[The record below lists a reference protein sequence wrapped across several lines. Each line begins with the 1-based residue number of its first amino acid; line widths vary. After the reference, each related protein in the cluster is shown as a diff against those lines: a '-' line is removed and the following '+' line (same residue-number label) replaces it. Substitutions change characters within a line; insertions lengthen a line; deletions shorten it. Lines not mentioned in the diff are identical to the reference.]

1 MSRAVEKMM
10 SEKAEVNM
18 TPMIDVVFLLLIF
31 FMVVVDMTQKDLAEL
46 TLPLAITAQEDK
58 SDDKDDRY
66 IVNVDRQGMVQ
77 YKGRNYTLG
86 ELKQLLNRLK
96 RIYGKYKD
104 FGKPKA
110 SQQVEKHKSDPGGQY
125 GSELFVLVRADKDTP
140 WQHVQWIMT
149 IMAEEKLY
157 KLQFG
162 AKQYADGD
170 YLKPDKAAGL
180 KEVEALGGQWK
191 QGEKKE

>member
-1 MSRAVEKMM
+1 MSRVVKKMM

-58 SDDKDDRY
+58 SNDKDTRY
-66 IVNVDRQGMVQ
+66 IVNVDRRGMVQ
-77 YKGRNYTLG
+77 YKGANYTLG

-104 FGKPKA
+104 FGKPPNIVKA
-110 SQQVEKHKSDPGGQY
+110 
-125 GSELFVLVRADKDTP
+125 SELFVLVRADKDTP

-180 KEVEALGGQWK
+180 EEVKSLGGK
-191 QGEKKE
+191 FKEN

>member
-1 MSRAVEKMM
+1 
-10 SEKAEVNM
+10 
-18 TPMIDVVFLLLIF
+18 F
-31 FMVVVDMTQKDLAEL
+31 FMVVVDMTQKDLADL
-46 TLPLAITAQEDK
+46 TLPIAITAEPDK
-58 SDDKDDRY
+58 SNDNDTRY
-66 IVNVDRQGMVQ
+66 IVNVDRQGVIQ
-77 YKGRNYTLG
+77 YKGKSYTLG

-96 RIYGKYKD
+96 RRYGRYKD
-104 FGKPKA
+104 FGKPKP
-110 SQQVEKHKSDPGGQY
+110 QRVEKHGSDPGGQY

-180 KEVEALGGQWK
+180 EEVKSLGGQWK
-191 QGEKKE
+191 EN

>member
-1 MSRAVEKMM
+1 MNRAVDKMM
-10 SEKAEVNM
+10 AEKAEVNM

-31 FMVVVDMTQKDLAEL
+31 FMVVVDMTQKDLADL
-46 TLPLAITAQEDK
+46 TLPIAITAEPDK

-66 IVNVDRQGMVQ
+66 IVNVDRQGVVQ
-77 YKGRNYTLG
+77 YKGQPYSLG

-104 FGKPKA
+104 FGKPPNIVKA
-110 SQQVEKHKSDPGGQY
+110 
-125 GSELFVLVRADKDTP
+125 SELFVLVRADKDTP

-162 AKQYADGD
+162 AKQYADSD
-170 YLKPDKAAGL
+170 YLKPANGGTEAGMA
-180 KEVEALGGQWK
+180 EVKSLGGQWK
-191 QGEKKE
+191 EN

>member
-1 MSRAVEKMM
+1 MSRVVDKMM
-10 SEKAEVNM
+10 AEKSEVNM

-31 FMVVVDMTQKDLAEL
+31 FMVVVDMTQKDLADL
-46 TLPLAITAQEDK
+46 TLPIAITAEPDK
-58 SDDKDDRY
+58 SDDRDPRY
-66 IVNVDRQGMVQ
+66 IVNVDRQGLIK
-77 YKGRNYTLG
+77 YKGADYTLG

-104 FGKPKA
+104 FGKPPNIVKA
-110 SQQVEKHKSDPGGQY
+110 
-125 GSELFVLVRADKDTP
+125 SELFVLVRADKDTP

-170 YLKPDKAAGL
+170 YLKPANGGPVAGM
-180 KEVEALGGQWK
+180 KEVESLGGEWK
-191 QGEKKE
+191 EN

>member
-1 MSRAVEKMM
+1 MSRAVDKMM
-10 SEKAEVNM
+10 AEKSEVNM

-31 FMVVVDMTQKDLAEL
+31 FMVVVDMTQKDLADL
-46 TLPLAITAQEDK
+46 TLPLAITAQPDK
-58 SDDKDDRY
+58 SDDKNPRY
-66 IVNVDRQGMVQ
+66 IVNVDRQGLIK
-77 YKGRNYTLG
+77 YKGADYTLG

-104 FGKPKA
+104 FGKPPNIVKA
-110 SQQVEKHKSDPGGQY
+110 
-125 GSELFVLVRADKDTP
+125 SELFVLVRADKDTP

-180 KEVEALGGQWK
+180 EEVKSLGGQWK
-191 QGEKKE
+191 EN

>member
-1 MSRAVEKMM
+1 MSRVVQKRMAEK
-10 SEKAEVNM
+10 SEVNM

-31 FMVVVDMTQKDLAEL
+31 FMVVVDMTQKDLADL
-46 TLPLAITAQEDK
+46 TLPIAITAEPDK
-58 SDDKDDRY
+58 SDDKDTRY
-66 IVNVDRQGMVQ
+66 IVNVDRQGVIQ
-77 YKGRNYTLG
+77 YKGKSYTLG

-96 RIYGKYKD
+96 RIYGVYKD
-104 FGKPKA
+104 FGKPKP
-110 SQQVEKHKSDPGGQY
+110 QRVEKHKSDPGGQY

-162 AKQYADGD
+162 AKQYADGE
-170 YLKPDKAAGL
+170 YLKPGKAAGL
-180 KEVEALGGQWK
+180 EEVKSLGGQWK
-191 QGEKKE
+191 EN